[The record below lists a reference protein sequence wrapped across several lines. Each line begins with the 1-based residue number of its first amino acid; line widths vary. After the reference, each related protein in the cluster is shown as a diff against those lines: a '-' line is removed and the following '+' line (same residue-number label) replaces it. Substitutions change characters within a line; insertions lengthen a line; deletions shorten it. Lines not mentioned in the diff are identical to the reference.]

1 MNMCEAARKGWIISL
16 AILSVIGTACAVSRT
31 LAEGTGQPPPPFEQ
45 MPKLRVV
52 FGDVRHE
59 VFDQERKLPSNTVR
73 LHRNAYQVTVRIP
86 LKAMGDPQRAL
97 TSVHNYL
104 GVDPLDWA
112 EWRVVEWEGKP
123 TL

>member
-1 MNMCEAARKGWIISL
+1 MNLCKVARQRWIVSL
-16 AILSVIGTACAVSRT
+16 DILLVLGVAGAVSRT
-31 LAEGTGQPPPPFEQ
+31 LAEEPGQPPPPLER

-59 VFDQERKLPSNTVR
+59 VYDQERKLPTDTVQ
-73 LHRNAYQVTVRIP
+73 LHRDAHQATVRIP

-97 TSVHNYL
+97 TSVHTYL

-112 EWRVVEWEGKP
+112 EWRVVELGGKP
-123 TL
+123 TP